1 MQWSD
6 TIPSWNTSHLIP
18 FQQSEQGSYRDYS
31 YSHKKLPVQESG
43 YTKSGVMVQ
52 LDEVEVHEL
61 QLKILTKDE
70 GVSVHYQSRTDM

>member
-1 MQWSD
+1 M
-6 TIPSWNTSHLIP
+6 I
-18 FQQSEQGSYRDYS
+18 FQQDND
-31 YSHKKLPVQESG
+31 
-43 YTKSGVMVQ
+43 VMVQ